1 MLTINFKSRLKL
13 VMCDATC
20 ADFSQSQQHHG
31 GHNLFEVLLA
41 SVGVSFV
48 LIAGTAIECQR
59 RLRRARRE
67 YQNAKE
73 TVEDIVLSFNRQL
86 EREAK
91 KLEVLAYKVESV
103 ESKSDRALH
112 KAEEARMHAPEQED
126 KKVITERLNDLEG
139 KLRDTIVSRD
149 TLTAKITLLEDKTKQ
164 FLTFPETR
172 IESVI
177 PLKREKALAQLT
189 GTELVVLETLL
200 SEGPKTA
207 PEVKGKVKLSRE
219 HTARLMKKLYEEG
232 YLERQTARIP
242 FKYSIKKEMSKLLK
256 RPGQWP

>member
-1 MLTINFKSRLKL
+1 LLEALLT
-13 VMCDATC
+13 
-20 ADFSQSQQHHG
+20 
-31 GHNLFEVLLA
+31 
-41 SVGVSFV
+41 SVGVFFV
-48 LIAGTAIECQR
+48 LVVGTAIECQR

-67 YQNAKE
+67 YQKAKE
-73 TVEDIVLSFNRQL
+73 TVGDIVLSFSRQL

-91 KLEVLAYKVESV
+91 KLDVLAYKVESV

-112 KAEEARMHAPEQED
+112 KAEEASMHAPEHED
-126 KKVITERLNDLEG
+126 KKDITERLIDLEG
-139 KLRDTIVSRD
+139 KLRDTVTSREA
-149 TLTAKITLLEDKTKQ
+149 LIAKITLLEDKAKQ
-164 FLTFPETR
+164 FLTFPEAR

-189 GTELVVLETLL
+189 GTELIVLEMLL

-219 HTARLMKKLYEEG
+219 HTARLMKKLYEDG

-242 FKYSIKKEMSKLLK
+242 FKYSIKEEMSKLLK
-256 RPGQWP
+256 RPGQWS